1 MVRGI
6 EAERHM
12 TKQMVSH
19 ERQEEAMEAKAR
31 WFQSLP
37 LEERMAL
44 LCEFTDLILAV
55 NPDIVERMDLIASK
69 RAAGREKDLTD
80 VRLLELDD

>member
-1 MVRGI
+1 
-6 EAERHM
+6 
-12 TKQMVSH
+12 MVSH

>member
-1 MVRGI
+1 VVRGI